1 MEHLRDIHHVPEFE
15 RLEIQHFFE
24 VYKALEPGK
33 LVQGEAWADRAAAE
47 AEIEACRKRLA
58 ETTDHGENADH
69 HCIGAEP
76 RWPAGFRPAGVRRNR
91 FWVQAPQPVRDIDGE
106 FDLDRPRV
114 EPGSGSMFPHFSAA
128 RAAWSRGAGHV
139 TGT

>member
-47 AEIEACRKRLA
+47 AEIEACRKRFA
-58 ETTDHGENADH
+58 ETTDHGENRGSSR
-69 HCIGAEP
+69 IGAAS
-76 RWPAGFRPAGVRRNR
+76 RWPAGFRP
-91 FWVQAPQPVRDIDGE
+91 
-106 FDLDRPRV
+106 PRV
-114 EPGSGSMFPHFSAA
+114 STKGFWRRVPSSFGILILNL
-128 RAAWSRGAGHV
+128 
-139 TGT
+139 T